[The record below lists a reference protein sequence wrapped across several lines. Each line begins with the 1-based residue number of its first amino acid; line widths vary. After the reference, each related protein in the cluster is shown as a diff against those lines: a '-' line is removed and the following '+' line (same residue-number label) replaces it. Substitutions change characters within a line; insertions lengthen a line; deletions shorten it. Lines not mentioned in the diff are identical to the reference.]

1 MNYYAD
7 VILPLPLHG
16 TFTYELTKREY
27 ENLGIGHRV
36 AVSFGKR
43 KVYTGVIKQIHTN
56 KPTLYETKPIE
67 FVYDKKELISE
78 SQIDFWSWISKY
90 YFTPIGDVLKAAIPS
105 TFLLESETIIIKK
118 EINSDD
124 IEQMTDDEYLI
135 YEALDF
141 NTLKINEV
149 SDILDKK
156 NTYSVIQKMILKGFI
171 ELNFEINEK
180 YKPKL
185 LNVIYLNKELLEE
198 QKIKNAFKILYSS
211 PKQKEILMQ
220 IISNL
225 KSQKYIILKDFKK
238 IIKFS
243 DSTIKGL
250 EQKGFITIN
259 KIKIERNDN
268 KLEHFSK
275 TNDLSES
282 QLNALDQVQS
292 QLKDKDV
299 ILLEGV
305 TSSGKTE
312 IYIKIIEDYLD
323 KEMQVLYLLP
333 EISLTTQ
340 IIQKLKI
347 HFGDKISVFHSRY
360 SLNERTEV
368 WENIK
373 KNQNK
378 SRLIVGA
385 RSSVFLPFQNLGLII
400 IDEEHEISYKQQEPS
415 PRYNARDSAIY
426 LSKLNNSKVILG
438 SATPSIESS
447 FNAKNNKYGY
457 VKLKERFGNIEM
469 PNIFTIDMKNELK
482 HEYSSIFSLRLVE
495 EIEKTIKDGKQVI
508 LFRNRRGYSPQWL
521 CDSCGQNVMCDNCDV
536 SLTYHIS
543 SNSLKCHYCG
553 FSSKAEKKCSTCGF
567 DTMIYKGDGT
577 QQIEE
582 VIKEI
587 FPDVRS
593 KRMDWDSTRGK
604 WSFDKII
611 NSFANHEVDILIGTQ
626 MITKGLDFKNVNLVG
641 VLNTDHFLNFPDFRA
656 HEKAFQVLTQ
666 VAGRSGRSGQRGK
679 VFLQTYQ
686 PEHPIIKNVINNDYD
701 EMYNNQ
707 LIERKDYNYPPFV
720 RLIRITL
727 KDKSYE
733 KLNSSSDWINKVMR
747 ANYKGIVLGPVYP
760 EVSRIKNKYHKEFL
774 IKLAGLKELNNFRNT
789 FQSIIKSFDS
799 ISKYRSVR
807 IIVDVDPI

>member
-7 VILPLPLHG
+7 VILPLPLEG
-16 TFTYELTKREY
+16 TFTYELTKKQY
-27 ENLGIGHRV
+27 DILGIGYRV

-43 KVYTGVIKQIHTN
+43 KVYTGVIKNIHN
-56 KPTLYETKPIE
+56 DKPKLYETKPIE
-67 FVYDKKELISE
+67 FIYDKKELVSKL
-78 SQIDFWSWISKY
+78 QLDFWTWVSKY
-90 YFTPIGDVLKAAIPS
+90 YFTPLGDVLKAAVPS
-105 TFLLESETIIIKK
+105 TFLLESDTIIIKK
-118 EINSDD
+118 EINKSDID
-124 IEQMTDDEYLI
+124 DMSNDEYLI

-141 NTLKINEV
+141 QNLKINEV

-156 NTYSVIQKMILKGFI
+156 NTYSVIQKMILKGFV

-185 LNVIYLNKELLEE
+185 LNVLFLNTDLLESK
-198 QKIKNAFKILYSS
+198 KIKNSLEVLDRS
-211 PKQKEILMQ
+211 PKQKELILH
-220 IISNL
+220 IISNI
-225 KSQKYIILKDFKK
+225 KSQEYLILKDLKK
-238 IIKFS
+238 SIKFS
-243 DSTIKGL
+243 DSTLKSL
-250 EQKGFITIN
+250 EQKGFITIE
-259 KIKIERNDN
+259 KIKIDRNF
-268 KLEHFSK
+268 KKEEVYLK

-282 QLNALDQVQS
+282 QTSALNE
-292 QLKDKDV
+292 LKNHLNDKDV

-323 KEMQVLYLLP
+323 KNMQVLYLLP

-347 HFGDKISVFHSRY
+347 HFGNKISVFHSRY

-373 KNQNK
+373 NNNDK
-378 SRLIVGA
+378 SKLVVGA
-385 RSSVFLPFQNLGLII
+385 RSSVFLPFKNLGLII
-400 IDEEHEISYKQQEPS
+400 VDEEHEISYKQQEPS

-426 LSKLNNSKVILG
+426 LSKINNSKVILG

-447 FNAKNNKYGY
+447 FNAKKAKYGY
-457 VKLKERFGNIEM
+457 VKLNERFGNIEM

-482 HEYSSIFSLRLVE
+482 HNYSSIFSIKLVE
-495 EIEKTIKDGKQVI
+495 EIDKTIKEGKQVI

-536 SLTYHIS
+536 SLTYHLS
-543 SNSLKCHYCG
+543 SNILKCHYCG
-553 FSSKAEKKCSTCGF
+553 FSSKAEKKCSTCGS
-567 DTMIYKGDGT
+567 DSMIYKGDGT

-582 VIKEI
+582 IIKEI
-587 FPDVRS
+587 FPDVIS

-604 WSFDKII
+604 WSFDNII
-611 NSFANHEVDILIGTQ
+611 NSFAKNEVDILIGTQ

-641 VLNTDHFLNFPDFRA
+641 VLNADHFLNFPDFRA

-666 VAGRSGRSGQRGK
+666 VAGRSGRSGERGK

-701 EMYNNQ
+701 KMYDNQ
-707 LIERKDYNYPPFV
+707 LTERKDYNYPPFV

-733 KLNSSSDWINKVMR
+733 KLNSSSDWINKVIR
-747 ANYKGIVLGPVYP
+747 DNFNGIVLGPVYP
-760 EVSRIKNKYHKEFL
+760 EISRIKNKYHKEFL
-774 IKLAGLKELNNFRNT
+774 IKLRDLNEINKFRSI
-789 FQSIIKSFDS
+789 FQSILKSFDS

-807 IIVDVDPI
+807 ITVDVDPI